1 MPRRLPLARPL
12 GVLIL
17 PVAIAAGIA
26 SAQATPALQ
35 NTPLQPAPAAV
46 QLAQAMGTPAEAYS
60 EQQLQAYAAAVMKV
74 QEIDRAWQPKIGQAQ
89 TQEEAE
95 AMTTEATNEMIGEIE
110 GQGLSVEEYNA
121 ITQAA
126 EQDQQLYDRI
136 MTLLAQAPR

>member
-1 MPRRLPLARPL
+1 MHGGTPIMPRRLPLARPL

-89 TQEEAE
+89 SQEEAE
-95 AMTTEATNEMIGEIE
+95 RSEEHTSELQSLMRISYAVFCLKKKKIKNEESK
-110 GQGLSVEEYNA
+110 Q
-121 ITQAA
+121 
-126 EQDQQLYDRI
+126 
-136 MTLLAQAPR
+136 

>member
-1 MPRRLPLARPL
+1 MIRRPPRSTRTDTLVPDTTLFR
-12 GVLIL
+12 
-17 PVAIAAGIA
+17 
-26 SAQATPALQ
+26 S
-35 NTPLQPAPAAV
+35 PLQPAPAAV

-89 TQEEAE
+89 SQEEAE

>member
-1 MPRRLPLARPL
+1 MPRRLSLARPL

-17 PVAIAAGIA
+17 PLAIAAGIA
-26 SAQATPALQ
+26 SGIASGQAAPALQ
-35 NTPLQPAPAAV
+35 DTPLQPASAAV

-95 AMTTEATNEMIGEIE
+95 AMTTER
-110 GQGLSVEEYNA
+110 SEEH
-121 ITQAA
+121 TSELQS
-126 EQDQQLYDRI
+126 LMRI
-136 MTLLAQAPR
+136 SYAV